1 MNNTKGKAILTTL
14 VLTAVAGSAMAAT
27 GAGSTVFGAQN
38 EVTGTFSLA
47 TGTYNKVDGTDS
59 LVSGTTNKVD
69 AGYSMVTGITNRAT
83 RNAQASLTIGTSN
96 QANAQ
101 NVLVTGYGNY
111 ANADNSFVGGSNSQ
125 TRGYNSIAFG
135 SNAQTNFDDTYAI
148 GKRAV
153 TSGINTLS
161 IGNNTAADARMG
173 TAVGYGSKAKN
184 DYTTAV
190 GYQNTVTGNQASA
203 FGADNEASGANATAV
218 GNKAVASGNESF
230 AVGFKTNATAYS
242 ATSIGNQSN
251 ATGISSLAIGTDS
264 TASNKDTIA
273 IGHSAKATHELNIA
287 IGSNANAVGNN
298 NNIAIGNQNRAS
310 GPSSIVMGF
319 DATSEADNTLALGNS
334 THAVGYNSTAIG
346 TISNSNGVSSVSIG
360 HNVSAD
366 GTGSVN
372 IGHYNIGAN
381 KYSTLIGDTNIVDH
395 HDHLEDPEGDVL
407 IGSSNVLQDGYH
419 GTLIGANNN
428 VTNANYAVAIGN
440 NNTVSVD
447 ESVAIGHN
455 SVADNVTS
463 TASGTVAGTTTDFA
477 GGTAI
482 GTVSVGDSGKERT
495 VTNVAAGRISSTSTD
510 AVNGSQL
517 NAVVTAVNANADAIT
532 NLNNNVVVQGGENI
546 HIDTVNGNQRGVSL
560 ARNLQHMESAQFGN
574 DDDTDGAYITKESIV
589 VANNVSN
596 TNISAG
602 AVRTFSGSENT
613 GMTAKGIVIENTDT
627 LEQASFTSGGMQAS
641 DDNATI
647 RFTTTDVNVGNQ
659 QVHGVKAGVA
669 DTDAVNVKQL
679 KDSITAATSNLVD
692 HDTITTVTAGAN
704 TTVTND
710 GNHNYTVSV
719 NKDLND
725 LNSTNYGKVT
735 DSKHAAVT
743 KDGLIAF
750 DGDVD
755 TKHNANGMIIENRNT
770 LDVASYNI
778 NGMTA
783 SDANSNVRFTTT
795 DINAGDQQ
803 IHGVKA
809 GTAGTDV
816 VNVNQMNKAIADN
829 ATVVQAGDNVKVHKD
844 YNTYTVSIGKDLTG
858 LNSVGLN
865 DGNNESS
872 YTTEGV
878 NITYRGAGNGAE
890 YHTSYKYDGVRIR
903 TNDGDANP
911 INEVSL
917 TDKGLNNGGNRITN
931 VSKGIDGTDAV
942 NVNQLNNAIRNIN
955 GTNNQLANTVR
966 ANQQEAR
973 KGIAGTAALAGL
985 HPLDFDPDHKLDI
998 MAGYGHFHN
1007 ANAGAIGVAYRP
1019 NEDLMFTA
1027 GTTFGSD
1034 NVINAGVTYKVGAR
1048 SEVSRSKV
1056 AMAKDLAE
1064 AKKEIAQL
1072 QADNAKFKAI
1082 LNAVLGLDLPQ
1093 EANTVFPDIEEN
1105 HWAYVAVDDMAKR
1118 GLLVGYPD
1126 GTFKGDRAVTR
1137 YEFAEVIHRAI
1148 EKAKELGESV
1158 DQRLIDEFKP
1168 ELMRY
1173 AVEGKKHERVHVN
1186 KSNKE
1191 VKRDQYGTAITK

>member
-1 MNNTKGKAILTTL
+1 MNNTKGKTILTTL
-14 VLTAVAGSAMAAT
+14 VLTALAGGAMAAT
-27 GAGSTVFGAQN
+27 GAGSTVLGAQN
-38 EVTGTFSLA
+38 EVPGTTSLVA
-47 TGTYNKVDGTDS
+47 GVRNKVGASDS
-59 LVSGTTNKVD
+59 LVVGTVNKID
-69 AGYSMVTGITNRAT
+69 GDMSIAAGHNNLINARAQ
-83 RNAQASLTIGTSN
+83 NSLVIGSEN

-101 NVLVTGYGNY
+101 SVLVTGWGNY
-111 ANADNSFVGGSNSQ
+111 ANGNYSFVGGSNSQ
-125 TRGYNSIAFG
+125 TRGSNSIAFG
-135 SNAQTNFDDTYAI
+135 SNAQTNYDDTYAI
-148 GKRAV
+148 GRKAV
-153 TSGINTLS
+153 TSAANTL
-161 IGNNTAADARMG
+161 
-173 TAVGYGSKAKN
+173 AV
-184 DYTTAV
+184 
-190 GYQNTVTGNQASA
+190 GNQANASGE
-203 FGADNEASGANATAV
+203 GALAIGFNSEASARDSIAIGGNVREPGDTITGEPKTTASGRQSIAIGYRATTKGSLGISIGDNAYSEGNSSVAIGGWSIASGSNATAV
-218 GNKAVASGNESF
+218 GGGHARADRAVVVGSGNADGVESVSMGYYSRVYAEGAIGIGRNVF
-230 AVGFKTNATAYS
+230 IDENAT
-242 ATSIGNQSN
+242 
-251 ATGISSLAIGTDS
+251 DS
-264 TASNKDTIA
+264 VV
-273 IGHSAKATHELNIA
+273 
-287 IGSNANAVGNN
+287 IGS
-298 NNIAIGNQNRAS
+298 
-310 GPSSIVMGF
+310 SSNEITKKNV
-319 DATSEADNTLALGNS
+319 
-334 THAVGYNSTAIG
+334 TAIG
-346 TISNSNGVSSVSIG
+346 ANTSSEVENSVALGTLSRADEVVSTSSANIAGKTYNFAGETANGTVSIG
-360 HNVSAD
+360 
-366 GTGSVN
+366 GKILTGYKTDEHGFPITDDN
-372 IGHYNIGAN
+372 GNTI
-381 KYSTLIGDTNIVDH
+381 
-395 HDHLEDPEGDVL
+395 PEFG
-407 IGSSNVLQDGYH
+407 
-419 GTLIGANNN
+419 
-428 VTNANYAVAIGN
+428 
-440 NNTVSVD
+440 
-447 ESVAIGHN
+447 E
-455 SVADNVTS
+455 
-463 TASGTVAGTTTDFA
+463 TTY
-477 GGTAI
+477 
-482 GTVSVGDSGKERT
+482 RT
-495 VTNVAAGRISSTSTD
+495 ITNVAAGRVSTTSTD

-517 NAVVTAVNANADAIT
+517 NAVVDAVNKNADAIT
-532 NLNNNVVVQGGENI
+532 NLNDNAVVQGGENI
-546 HIDTVNGNQRGVSL
+546 HIATVNGNQRGVSL
-560 ARNLQHMESAQFGN
+560 ARNLQHMESAHFGFE
-574 DDDTDGAYITKESIV
+574 DEEDGTFITKKGID
-589 VANNVSN
+589 VANNDSN
-596 TNISAG
+596 TNVSAG
-602 AVRTFSGSENT
+602 AVRTFAGSENT

-692 HDTITTVTAGAN
+692 HDTITTVTAGTN

-735 DSKHAAVT
+735 DYKHTAVT

-750 DGDVD
+750 NGDVD

-783 SDANSNVRFTTT
+783 SDANGNVRFTTT

-809 GTAGTDV
+809 GTAGMDV

-1064 AKKEIAQL
+1064 SKKEIAQL

-1105 HWAYVAVDDMAKR
+1105 HWAYVAVEDMVKR

-1148 EKAKELGESV
+1148 EKAKELGQTV
-1158 DQRLIDEFKP
+1158 DSRLVEEFKP

-1173 AVEGKKHERVHVN
+1173 AVEGKKLERVHVN
-1186 KSNKE
+1186 KSTKE
-1191 VKRDQYGTAITK
+1191 IKRDQYGTIITK